1 MLLIIGNGFDLQIKL
16 PSSFKN
22 YIESFQDNQFSASIT
37 DLAFTIR
44 EELESKKRIIVS
56 YKEFLRKVKLVKLY
70 QNNLSFWHTVPLFFR
85 LYRFNDNWSD
95 FESMLMEILQNITMV
110 KNIDEI
116 EYDPSQDNIEMK
128 VIIVYILSYYLN
140 YANNGLEVGH
150 VCDWLLRE
158 LTKFENHFKLYLEK
172 KLADHRQYSSR
183 SHVLLKR
190 IIGQHID
197 SFVQIINFNY
207 TLPETEK
214 LSIDMINIH
223 GRLDSNII
231 IGIDQT
237 YNIDETISDK
247 KNDIQKKFDNLLY
260 PFTKT
265 YKKML
270 YSPKDMGITLN
281 KNHERIIFYGHSLT
295 PQDYSYFQSIFD
307 YYNIYHNDIQLSFVF
322 SKYDDSA
329 YINTITG
336 AIKLINKYGE
346 TMSNKDH
353 GRNLLHKLELENR
366 ISIVEIDNLVF
377 L

>member
-1 MLLIIGNGFDLQIKL
+1 MLLILGNGFDLQIKL
-16 PSSFKN
+16 PSSFKD
-22 YIESFQDNQFSASIT
+22 YIESVINTDFSKYIS
-37 DLAFTIR
+37 DLAFSIH
-44 EELESKKRIIVS
+44 EELELNMKIEISKNKFLGKINIV
-56 YKEFLRKVKLVKLY
+56 KMY
-70 QNNLSFWHTVPLFFR
+70 QKNLSFWHIITFLFKI
-85 LYRFNDNWSD
+85 YRFNENWSD
-95 FESMLMEILQNITMV
+95 FESMLMEVLQNITKI
-110 KNIDEI
+110 KNLDIV
-116 EYDPSQDNIEMK
+116 EYDSSQDDIEMK
-128 VIIVYILSYYLN
+128 AIIVYILSYYLN

-172 KLADHRQYSSR
+172 KLADHKQYSSR

-207 TLPETEK
+207 TLPEKEK

-270 YSPKDMGITLN
+270 YSPRDMGIGLN

-307 YYNIYHNDIQLSFVF
+307 YYDIYHNDIQLSFVF
-322 SKYDDSA
+322 SRYDESA
-329 YINTITG
+329 YIKTITG